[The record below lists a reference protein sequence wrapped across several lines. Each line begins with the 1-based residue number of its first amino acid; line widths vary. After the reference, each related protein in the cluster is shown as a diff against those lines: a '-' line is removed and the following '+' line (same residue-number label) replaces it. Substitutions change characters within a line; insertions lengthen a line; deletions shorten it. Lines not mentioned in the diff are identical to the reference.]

1 MKGQVLHLTSTEYRL
16 LLYLMENRGR
26 IVTKAMLLER
36 LWDAEGSFVDENTLR
51 VSIKRLRQ
59 KLGDANQEYIVTV
72 FGIGYTFGE

>member
-1 MKGQVLHLTSTEYRL
+1 
-16 LLYLMENRGR
+16 
-26 IVTKAMLLER
+26 MLLER

-51 VSIKRLRQ
+51 VSIKQARQ